1 MPTLEI
7 GRSIPDIILEDSKGS
22 PRRLKD
28 LVRSWLVIYFY
39 PKDMTP
45 GCTTEAC
52 DFTNLAARF
61 DALDVAVVGVSP
73 DSVKSHAAF
82 IAKEKLGVELMADPP
97 ATGGAPRAAHA
108 FGVWG
113 TKSMYGRSYQGVIRS
128 TFLVGRDGKVV
139 KAWENVKVPG
149 HAADVLAAV
158 TQFAGGSG
166 KVAPATSKGGPS
178 RKASTRA
185 AATPRKKVAAT
196 KKAPASSKPSGKP
209 SGKPSSRPSSKPSS
223 RPSSR
228 PSGRPASRPAKKSR
242 VRD

>member
-7 GRSIPDIILEDSKGS
+7 GRSIPDITLQDSKGA

-28 LVRSWLVIYFY
+28 LVRSWLVVYFY

-52 DFTNLAARF
+52 DFTDRAAKF

-82 IAKEKLGVELMADPP
+82 IAKEKLGVELLADPP
-97 ATGGAPRAAHA
+97 ASGGTPPGAAA

-113 TKSMYGRSYQGVIRS
+113 TKSMYGRTYQGVIRS
-128 TFLVGRDGKVV
+128 TFLIGRDGKVAKV
-139 KAWENVKVPG
+139 WENVKVPG

-158 TQFAGGSG
+158 EELSGGADRA
-166 KVAPATSKGGPS
+166 KPAPSKPKPEAKS
-178 RKASTRA
+178 KSKAKAKSKAKPARSTRA
-185 AATPRKKVAAT
+185 AVVASAKGPRAMKKVTKAT
-196 KKAPASSKPSGKP
+196 KTAST
-209 SGKPSSRPSSKPSS
+209 
-223 RPSSR
+223 
-228 PSGRPASRPAKKSR
+228 PAKK
-242 VRD
+242 VRARG

>member
-7 GRSIPDIILEDSKGS
+7 GRSIPDITLEDSKGS

-28 LVRSWLVIYFY
+28 LVRSWLVVYFY

-52 DFTNLAARF
+52 DFTDLAARF

-73 DSVKSHAAF
+73 DSVKSHASF
-82 IAKEKLGVELMADPP
+82 IAKEKLGVELLADPP
-97 ATGGAPRAAHA
+97 AAGGTPRAAES

-166 KVAPATSKGGPS
+166 KAAPATSKAEPS

-185 AATPRKKVAAT
+185 AATPRKKAAAT
-196 KKAPASSKPSGKP
+196 KKAVASRKPASKPAGKP
-209 SGKPSSRPSSKPSS
+209 ASKS
-223 RPSSR
+223 
-228 PSGRPASRPAKKSR
+228 ASKAAKKSR
-242 VRD
+242 ARA

>member
-7 GRSIPDIILEDSKGS
+7 GRSIPDITLEDSKGS

-52 DFTNLAARF
+52 DFTDRSAGF

-82 IAKEKLGVELMADPP
+82 IAKEKLGVELLADPP
-97 ATGGAPRAAHA
+97 AAGGAPRAAEA

-113 TKSMYGRSYQGVIRS
+113 TKSMYGRTYQGVIRS
-128 TFLVGRDGKVV
+128 TFLIGRDGKVAKV
-139 KAWENVKVPG
+139 WENVKVPG

-158 TQFAGGSG
+158 AHLAGGSG
-166 KVAPATSKGGPS
+166 QAAPAASKVGRS
-178 RKASTRA
+178 RKKAVAGKKAAASRKPAGKPASKPATKRANKPASKPASKSVRKPAKRARTRA
-185 AATPRKKVAAT
+185 
-196 KKAPASSKPSGKP
+196 
-209 SGKPSSRPSSKPSS
+209 
-223 RPSSR
+223 
-228 PSGRPASRPAKKSR
+228 
-242 VRD
+242 

>member
-7 GRSIPDIILEDSKGS
+7 GRSIPDITLEDSKGT

-28 LVRSWLVIYFY
+28 LVRSWLVVYFY

-61 DALDVAVVGVSP
+61 ESLDVAVVGVSP

-82 IAKEKLGVELMADPP
+82 IAKEKLGVELLADPP
-97 ATGGAPRAAHA
+97 ATGGTPRAAEA
-108 FGVWG
+108 FGAWG

-128 TFLVGRDGKVV
+128 TFLVGRDGKVA

-158 TQFAGGSG
+158 MQLAGGSSAADLDASKPATSRKKVVAG
-166 KVAPATSKGGPS
+166 KKVAPL
-178 RKASTRA
+178 RKPAG
-185 AATPRKKVAAT
+185 K
-196 KKAPASSKPSGKP
+196 PASKSAAKPASKPARK
-209 SGKPSSRPSSKPSS
+209 
-223 RPSSR
+223 
-228 PSGRPASRPAKKSR
+228 PAKK
-242 VRD
+242 VRKRA